1 MSISRRD
8 FIKYTSV
15 AALGSAVVGC
25 HHATDVSMA
34 KSSGT
39 IMPKKGK
46 RIVVLGGGWGG
57 ATAAKYIKLEDPS
70 IDVVLIERQEKFIS
84 CPVSNWVIG
93 GFRKMSDITIG
104 YDQLV
109 KNYGIKVLHTEA
121 RELDAEAKKIKTD
134 AGVIEFDLIL
144 VSPGISY
151 KYELIEGFNNS
162 AAIKRF
168 PAAMK
173 AGPET
178 VELAQQ
184 LENMK
189 AGGSVLVAVP
199 PKPYRCPPGPY
210 ERVSLIANYLKKN
223 KPGSK
228 LFVFDSNDDVVSK
241 GKLFKAAWKDYYAD
255 IIEYVPDNYIK
266 SVDAGTGK
274 VVSEQG
280 EITPDVANIIPAMK
294 ANQTAFDFN
303 LMDKEGDDWVRAY
316 PKTFES
322 YKFSNVH
329 VVGDATHNGAVG
341 GVPKSGYVANSMAKV
356 AAVQMVRKLNGQE
369 YIEPTYVNTCYS
381 LVNEEEGIFV
391 SAVYYYDPA
400 IDRIRSLSGGVSPT
414 RNSLFGKHA
423 QDWATSIWSDMLM

>member
-8 FIKYTSV
+8 FIKYTSAAV
-15 AALGSAVVGC
+15 AGSAVFGC
-25 HHATDVSMA
+25 KKSADEATA
-34 KSSGT
+34 KSTGI
-39 IMPKKGK
+39 IMPKAGK

-70 IDVVLIERQEKFIS
+70 VDVVLVERQEKFIS

-93 GFRKMSDITIG
+93 GFRKMSDITLG
-104 YDQLV
+104 YEQLA
-109 KNYGIKVLHTEA
+109 KNYGVKILTTEA
-121 RELDAEAKKIKTD
+121 RELDVEGKKLKTD
-134 AGVIEFDLIL
+134 AGILEYDLIL

-151 KYELIEGFNNS
+151 KYEMIEGLNNPE
-162 AAIKRF
+162 AIKMF

-173 AGPET
+173 AGVET
-178 VELAQQ
+178 VILAEK
-184 LENMK
+184 LAAMK
-189 AGGSVLVAVP
+189 PGGSVLVAVP

-241 GKLFKAAWKDYYAD
+241 GPLFKAAWKDYYSD
-255 IIEYVPDNYIK
+255 IIEYVPDNFIK
-266 SVDAGTGK
+266 SVDAATGK

-294 ANQTAFDFN
+294 ANQTAFDLG
-303 LMDKEGDDWVRAY
+303 LMDKEDDDWVRAY

-322 YKFSNVH
+322 YKYDTVH
-329 VVGDATHNGAVG
+329 VIGDATHNGAVG

-356 AAVQMVRKLNGQE
+356 AAVQMVKKLNGQE
-369 YIEPTYVNTCYS
+369 YIDPTYVNTCYS

-414 RNSLFGKHA
+414 RNALFGKHA

>member
-1 MSISRRD
+1 MSISRRN
-8 FIKYTSV
+8 FIKYTSA
-15 AALGSAVVGC
+15 AALGATVVGC
-25 HHATDVSMA
+25 HHAANVA
-34 KSSGT
+34 KSTGI

-46 RIVVLGGGWGG
+46 RIVILGGGWGG

-70 IDVVLIERQEKFIS
+70 VDVVVVERQENFIS

-93 GFRKMSDITIG
+93 GFRTMKDITIG
-104 YDQLV
+104 YDELM
-109 KNYGIKVLHTEA
+109 KKYGIKVLHTEA
-121 RELDAEAKKIKTD
+121 RELDAKGKKLMTD
-134 AGVIEFDLIL
+134 AGILEFDLIL

-151 KYELIEGFNNS
+151 KYETIAGLNNPE
-162 AAIKRF
+162 AIKKF

-178 VELAQQ
+178 VMLAER
-184 LENMK
+184 LAAMK
-189 AGGSVLVAVP
+189 AGGTVLVAVP

-210 ERVSLIANYLKKN
+210 ERISLIANYLKKN

-228 LFVFDSNDDVVSK
+228 LVVFDSNDGIVSK
-241 GKLFKAAWKDYYAD
+241 GKLFKAAWEDYYKD

-280 EITPDVANIIPAMK
+280 ELTPDVANIIPAMK
-294 ANQTAFDFN
+294 ANKTAFDFD
-303 LMDKEGDDWVRAY
+303 LMSKEGDDWVRAY

-322 YKFSNVH
+322 YKFDTVH

-369 YIEPTYVNTCYS
+369 PMEPTYVNTCYS

-391 SAVYYYDPA
+391 SAVYYYDEK
-400 IDRIRSLSGGVSPT
+400 IDRIRKLSGGVSPT
-414 RNSLFGKHA
+414 RNALFGKHA
-423 QDWATSIWSDMLM
+423 QDWATSIWSDMLL

>member
-8 FIKYTSV
+8 FIKYTSAAV
-15 AALGSAVVGC
+15 AGSAVFGC
-25 HHATDVSMA
+25 KKSADVATSN
-34 KSSGT
+34 SSGV
-39 IMPKKGK
+39 IMPKNGK
-46 RIVVLGGGWGG
+46 RIVILGGGWGG

-70 IDVVLIERQEKFIS
+70 IDVVMVERQEKFIS

-93 GFRKMSDITIG
+93 GFRKMSDITIA
-104 YDQLV
+104 YDQLS
-109 KNYGIKVLHTEA
+109 KNYGIKILNTEA
-121 RELDAEAKKIKTD
+121 RELDVEAKKLKTD
-134 AGVIEFDLIL
+134 AGVLEYDLIL

-151 KYELIEGFNNS
+151 KYELIEGLNNE
-162 AAIKRF
+162 AAIKMF

-178 VELAQQ
+178 VILTEKLAA
-184 LENMK
+184 MK
-189 AGGSVLVAVP
+189 PGGSVLVAVP

-228 LFVFDSNDDVVSK
+228 LFVFDSNDGIVSK
-241 GKLFKAAWKDYYAD
+241 GPLFKAAWKDYYSD

-294 ANQTAFDFN
+294 ANQTAFDFG

-322 YKFSNVH
+322 YKYDTVH
-329 VVGDATHNGAVG
+329 VIGDSTHNGAVG

-391 SAVYYYDPA
+391 SAVYYYDPS
-400 IDRIRSLSGGVSPT
+400 IDRIRSLSSGVSPT
-414 RNSLFGKHA
+414 RSALFAKHA

>member
-15 AALGSAVVGC
+15 AVAGSAVFGC
-25 HHATDVSMA
+25 KKSADEATA
-34 KSSGT
+34 KSTGI
-39 IMPKKGK
+39 IMPKAGK

-70 IDVVLIERQEKFIS
+70 VDVVLVERQEKFIS

-93 GFRKMSDITIG
+93 GFRKMSDITLG
-104 YDQLV
+104 YEHLA
-109 KNYGIKVLHTEA
+109 KNYGVKILTTEA
-121 RELDAEAKKIKTD
+121 RELDVEGKKLKTD
-134 AGVIEFDLIL
+134 AGILEYDLIL

-151 KYELIEGFNNS
+151 KYEMIEGLNNPE
-162 AAIKRF
+162 AIKMF

-173 AGPET
+173 AGVET
-178 VELAQQ
+178 VILAEK
-184 LENMK
+184 LAAMK
-189 AGGSVLVAVP
+189 PGGSVLVAVP

-241 GKLFKAAWKDYYAD
+241 GPLFKAAWKDYYSD
-255 IIEYVPDNYIK
+255 IIEYVPDNFIK
-266 SVDAGTGK
+266 SVDAATGK

-294 ANQTAFDFN
+294 ANQTAFDLG
-303 LMDKEGDDWVRAY
+303 LMDKEDDDWVRAY

-322 YKFSNVH
+322 YKYDTVH
-329 VVGDATHNGAVG
+329 VIGDATHNGAVG

-356 AAVQMVRKLNGQE
+356 AAVQMVKKLNGQE
-369 YIEPTYVNTCYS
+369 YIDPTYVNTCYS

-414 RNSLFGKHA
+414 RNALFGKHA

>member
-8 FIKYTSV
+8 FIKYTSAAV
-15 AALGSAVVGC
+15 AGSAVFGC
-25 HHATDVSMA
+25 KKSADEATA
-34 KSSGT
+34 KSTGI
-39 IMPKKGK
+39 IMPKTGK

-70 IDVVLIERQEKFIS
+70 IDVVMVERQEKFIS

-93 GFRKMSDITIG
+93 GFRKMSDITLG
-104 YDQLV
+104 YEQLA
-109 KNYGIKVLHTEA
+109 KNYGVKILTTEA
-121 RELDAEAKKIKTD
+121 RELDVEGKKLKTD
-134 AGVIEFDLIL
+134 AGILEYDLIL

-151 KYELIEGFNNS
+151 KYEMIEGLNNPE
-162 AAIKRF
+162 AIKMF

-173 AGPET
+173 AGVET
-178 VELAQQ
+178 VILAEK
-184 LENMK
+184 LAAMK
-189 AGGSVLVAVP
+189 PGGSVLVAVP

-241 GKLFKAAWKDYYAD
+241 GPLFKAAWKDYYSD
-255 IIEYVPDNYIK
+255 IIEYVPDNFIK
-266 SVDAGTGK
+266 SVDAATGK
-274 VVSEQG
+274 IVSEQG

-294 ANQTAFDFN
+294 ANQTAFDLG
-303 LMDKEGDDWVRAY
+303 LMDKEDDDWVRAY

-322 YKFSNVH
+322 YKYDTVH
-329 VVGDATHNGAVG
+329 VIGDATHNGAVG

-356 AAVQMVRKLNGQE
+356 AAVQMVKKLNGQE
-369 YIEPTYVNTCYS
+369 YIDPTYVNTCYS

-414 RNSLFGKHA
+414 RNALFGKHA
-423 QDWATSIWSDMLM
+423 QDWATSIWSDMLI

>member
-15 AALGSAVVGC
+15 AALGTGVLGC
-25 HHATDVSMA
+25 HHEVHVN
-34 KSSGT
+34 KSAGMM
-39 IMPKKGK
+39 MPKSGK

-70 IDVVLIERQEKFIS
+70 VEVVMVERQEKFIS

-93 GFRKMSDITIG
+93 GFRTMKDITIS
-104 YDQLV
+104 YDALI
-109 KNYGIKVLHTEA
+109 KNYGIKVVH
-121 RELDAEAKKIKTD
+121 AEAKELDVEKKQLKTD
-134 AGVIEFDLIL
+134 KGVIEYDLIL

-151 KYELIEGFNNS
+151 RYDTIAGMDNAE
-162 AAIKRF
+162 AIKRF

-173 AGPET
+173 AGVET
-178 VELAQQ
+178 VLIAQR
-184 LENMK
+184 LEAMK

-199 PKPYRCPPGPY
+199 PTPYRCPPGPY

-241 GKLFKAAWKDYYAD
+241 GKLFKAAWKDYYSD

-266 SVDAGTGK
+266 SVDAGTGR

-280 EITPDVANIIPAMK
+280 DITPDVANIIPAMK
-294 ANQTAFDFN
+294 ANQTAFDLG
-303 LMDKEGDDWVRAY
+303 LMSKEKDLWVRAEPY
-316 PKTFES
+316 TFES
-322 YKFSNVH
+322 YKHKDVH
-329 VVGDATHNGAVG
+329 VIGDATHNGAVG

-356 AAVQMVRKLNGQE
+356 AASAMVRKLNGKE
-369 YIEPTYVNTCYS
+369 PLVPTYVNTCYS
-381 LVNEEEGIFV
+381 LVSEEEGIFV
-391 SAVYYYDPA
+391 SAVYKYDEA
-400 IDRIRSLSGGVSPT
+400 TKRIKKLSGGVSPT
-414 RNSLFGKHA
+414 RNALFGRHA
-423 QDWATSIWSDMLM
+423 QDWATSIWSDILL

>member
-1 MSISRRD
+1 MSISRRN

-15 AALGSAVVGC
+15 AVAGAGLFGC
-25 HHATDVSMA
+25 HHEMNVNKNTGV
-34 KSSGT
+34 

-70 IDVVLIERQEKFIS
+70 IDVVMVERQEKFVS

-104 YDQLV
+104 YEMLA
-109 KNYGIKVLHTEA
+109 KNYGIKVLQAEA
-121 RELDAEAKKIKTD
+121 VGLDAEGSKLMTS
-134 AGVIEFDLIL
+134 AGTLEFDLIL
-144 VSPGISY
+144 VSPGISFRY
-151 KYELIEGFNNS
+151 DQIEGHGTPG
-162 AAIKRF
+162 AIDKF
-168 PAAMK
+168 PHAYK

-178 VELAQQ
+178 VKLRDRLQA
-184 LENMK
+184 MK
-189 AGGSVLVAVP
+189 AGGSVLITVP

-210 ERVSLIANYLKKN
+210 ERISLVANYLKKN

-228 LFVFDSNDDVVSK
+228 LVVFDANDGIASK
-241 GKLFKAAWKDYYAD
+241 GKLFMSAWNAYYKD
-255 IIEYVPDNYIK
+255 IIEYVPDNYLK

-280 EITPDVANIIPAMK
+280 EITADVTNIIPAMK
-294 ANQTAFDFN
+294 ANDTAFKLG
-303 LMDKEGDDWVRAY
+303 LMAKEKDMWVRAY

-322 YKFSNVH
+322 YKYKNVH

-356 AAVQMVRKLNGQE
+356 AAVQMVRKLQGKDP
-369 YIEPTYVNTCYS
+369 IEPTYVNTCYS
-381 LVNEEEGIFV
+381 LVNEQEAIFV
-391 SAVYYYDPA
+391 AAAYNYDPK
-400 IDRIRSLSGGVSPT
+400 IDRIRKASGGLSPE
-414 RNSLFGKHA
+414 RDALFGKHA
-423 QDWATSIWSDMLM
+423 QDWATSIWSDMLL